1 MGASPGALHRT
12 FERLVLV
19 GAAAAGLVALVLAY
33 RVSPGSAFF
42 LLVLPALPAAGY
54 VIWYAHPAAVL
65 SAGIGLS
72 IFSGSWKYMGFPEL
86 IAPDRLLIAAAIAT
100 AVLRAPQV
108 RDRARI
114 EVRPIHWLLAITAA
128 YIAASALAAGTF
140 FDKAALLRL
149 VDRVG
154 IVGFVLFALAP
165 VIFATARH
173 RSILLA
179 CLVAV
184 GLYLAITSFFETLGV
199 RGLVFP
205 RYISDQSIG
214 IHVGRARGPFLEAV
228 GNGTAIY
235 IGLVAAVIAA
245 KTWHVRWQR
254 TVAVVTAV
262 LCSASLV
269 FTLTRSVWVGAATAT
284 LVTMLAHP
292 QLRRWLLPVAV
303 SAALVTAGTITVIPG
318 LASKVQ
324 TRESSQGP
332 IWDRLNL
339 SRAALNMAEARPL
352 FGFGWDRFKAVG
364 TEYFQQGDFPLTAG
378 VGVNVHSA
386 YLSDLAELGLVGT
399 TLWLASTVL
408 AVWLALRRRGP
419 PELEPWRYGL
429 VAISVMFLVV
439 SAFVY
444 PYLFGVVVFWMW
456 AGIVYGAG
464 RTTTTG

>member
-1 MGASPGALHRT
+1 MVASPGAVRRI
-12 FERLVLV
+12 FERLVLA
-19 GAAAAGLVALVLAY
+19 GAAAAGVAALFLAY
-33 RVSPGSAFF
+33 RVSPSGAFY
-42 LLVLPALPAAGY
+42 LLLLTALPAAAY

-86 IAPDRLLIAAAIAT
+86 IAPDRLLISAAIAT

-108 RDRARI
+108 RDRAPI

-128 YIAASALAAGTF
+128 YIAASALSAGTF

-154 IVGFVLFALAP
+154 IVGFLLFALAP

-173 RSILLA
+173 RSILLG

-184 GLYLAITSFFETLGV
+184 GLYLAATSFLETLGLTA
-199 RGLVFP
+199 LVFP
-205 RYISDQSIG
+205 RYISDPNIG

-245 KTWHVRWQR
+245 KTWQVRWQR
-254 TVAVVTAV
+254 RVAAVTAV
-262 LCSASLV
+262 LCAASLV
-269 FTLTRSVWVGAATAT
+269 FTLTRSVWVGAAAAT

-303 SAALVTAGTITVIPG
+303 SAALVTAGTITAIPG

-399 TLWLASTVL
+399 TLWLASTVF

-464 RTTTTG
+464 RTTTIA